1 MNYSFFHLKRILYN
15 IHVISCSCMFHIMKF
30 VPVIFSQL
38 HTFLAYL
45 LQTDQAR
52 YRLILIRSKQY
63 KFDFIMFILIKLQK
77 YKSSHHCFKFGLQ
90 KVYRIGFNYDGEK
103 DREKQMYLIFEAYAC
118 LWTSW

>member
-52 YRLILIRSKQY
+52 YRLFNLNSVKTIKIRFY
-63 KFDFIMFILIKLQK
+63 NVYLKLQK

-90 KVYRIGFNYDGEK
+90 KQYCIWFNYDGEI

>member
-15 IHVISCSCMFHIMKF
+15 IHVISSSSMFHIMKF

-63 KFDFIMFILIKLQK
+63 KIRFYNVYLKLQK
-77 YKSSHHCFKFGLQ
+77 YKSSHHCFKLGLQ
-90 KVYRIGFNYDGEK
+90 KQYRIWFNYDGER
-103 DREKQMYLIFEAYAC
+103 DREKKMYLIFEAYAC

>member
-15 IHVISCSCMFHIMKF
+15 IHVISSSSMFHIMKF

-63 KFDFIMFILIKLQK
+63 KFDFIMLILNCRNIKAAIIVLNSV
-77 YKSSHHCFKFGLQ
+77 YKSNTVFGLTTT
-90 KVYRIGFNYDGEK
+90 EK
-103 DREKQMYLIFEAYAC
+103 ETEKKKC
-118 LWTSW
+118 T